1 MRRKLSRPETASAAS
16 ALHPSPFTHHQ
27 PGTTVLGFD
36 FGEKRIG
43 VAVGDAALGIAH
55 PVTTLHAESNEQ
67 RLAAVAALVAEWQPS
82 LLVVG
87 LPLHPDAAEHEMTR
101 AARRFANRL
110 RERFR
115 LETVLVDERYTSTA
129 AGEALAGAGAHGAR
143 RKRGLDPVAAQHI
156 LQAWFDEHPR
166 AA

>member
-1 MRRKLSRPETASAAS
+1 MLSTRNPDPGTRNS
-16 ALHPSPFTHHQ
+16 PS
-27 PGTTVLGFD
+27 TTVLAFD

-43 VAVGDAALGIAH
+43 VAVGDTALGIAH
-55 PVTTLHAESNEQ
+55 PVTTIQAGSTEQ
-67 RLAAVAALVAEWQPS
+67 RLAAVAALVAEWRPE

-129 AGEALAGAGAHGAR
+129 ADQALREAGTGSGR
-143 RKRGLDPVAAQHI
+143 RRRGLDPVAAQHI
-156 LQAWFDEHPR
+156 LQAWFDERPR

>member
-1 MRRKLSRPETASAAS
+1 VSGKPGNGSAAAGVTAHSS
-16 ALHPSPFTHHQ
+16 AFTLHA
-27 PGTTVLGFD
+27 GTVLAFD

-43 VAVGDAALGIAH
+43 VAMGELNLGIAH
-55 PVTTLHAESNEQ
+55 PVSTIEAESNEQ
-67 RLAAVAALVAEWQPS
+67 RLAAVAALVAEWRPA

-87 LPLHPDAAEHEMTR
+87 LPLHPDGAEHELTR

-115 LETVLVDERYTSTA
+115 LETVMVDERYSSA
-129 AGEALAGAGAHGAR
+129 AADTALARAGTHGAR
-143 RKRGLDPVAAQHI
+143 RRRALDPVAAQQI

>member
-1 MRRKLSRPETASAAS
+1 MPLTRNPE
-16 ALHPSPFTHHQ
+16 
-27 PGTTVLGFD
+27 PGTRNPGTGTVLAFD

-43 VAVGDAALGIAH
+43 VAVGDTALGVAH
-55 PVTTLHAESNEQ
+55 PVTTIHAGSNEQ
-67 RLAAVAALVAEWQPS
+67 RLAAVAALVAEWQPA

-129 AGEALAGAGAHGAR
+129 ADQALREAGTGSGR
-143 RKRGLDPVAAQHI
+143 RQRALDPLAAQYI

>member
-1 MRRKLSRPETASAAS
+1 MSGNPKRGGTPAVVTP
-16 ALHPSPFTHHQ
+16 HPSPVTHHISA
-27 PGTTVLGFD
+27 GTVLAFD

-43 VAVGDAALGIAH
+43 VATGELGLGIAH
-55 PVTTLHAESNEQ
+55 PVSTIEAESNQQ
-67 RLAAVAALVAEWQPS
+67 RLAAVAALVAEWNPA

-87 LPLHPDAAEHEMTR
+87 LPLHPDGAEHELTR

-115 LETVLVDERYTSTA
+115 LHTVLVDERYTSA
-129 AGEALAGAGAHGAR
+129 AADMALAQAGTHSAR
-143 RKRGLDPVAAQHI
+143 RRRALDPVAAQQI

>member
-1 MRRKLSRPETASAAS
+1 
-16 ALHPSPFTHHQ
+16 
-27 PGTTVLGFD
+27 VLGFD

-55 PVTTLHAESNEQ
+55 PLTTVHAESNEQ
-67 RLAAVAALVAEWQPS
+67 RLTAVAALVAQWKPA

-87 LPLHPDAAEHEMTR
+87 LPLHPDAAEHELTR

-115 LETVLVDERYTSTA
+115 LDTVLVDERYTSA
-129 AGEALAGAGAHGAR
+129 AADHALREAGTGAR
-143 RKRGLDPVAAQHI
+143 RRRAALDPVAAQHI

>member
-1 MRRKLSRPETASAAS
+1 MSSAVS
-16 ALHPSPFTHHQ
+16 TLHPSPFTLHQ
-27 PGTTVLGFD
+27 PSTTVLGFD

-43 VAVGDAALGIAH
+43 VAVGDTALGIAH
-55 PVTTLHAESNEQ
+55 PLTTIQAKSNEQ
-67 RLAAVAALVAEWQPS
+67 RLAAVSALVAEWKPG

-87 LPLHPDAAEHEMTR
+87 LPLHPDAAEHEVTR

-129 AGEALAGAGAHGAR
+129 ADEALRESGAGAER
-143 RKRGLDPVAAQHI
+143 RRRALDPVAAQHI

>member
-1 MRRKLSRPETASAAS
+1 RT
-16 ALHPSPFTHHQ
+16 
-27 PGTTVLGFD
+27 GTVLAFD
-36 FGEKRIG
+36 FGETRIG
-43 VAVGDAALGIAH
+43 VAVGELNLGIAH
-55 PVTTLHAESNEQ
+55 PVTTIEAESNEQ
-67 RLAAVAALVAEWQPS
+67 RLAAVAALVAEWKPV

-87 LPLHPDAAEHEMTR
+87 LPLHPDAAEHELTR

-115 LETVLVDERYTSTA
+115 LETALLDERYTSA
-129 AGEALAGAGAHGAR
+129 AADSALAQAGTHGAR
-143 RKRGLDPVAAQHI
+143 RKRALDPVAAQQI

>member
-1 MRRKLSRPETASAAS
+1 VRRKVLATGTAP
-16 ALHPSPFTHHQ
+16 ALHPAPFTLQ
-27 PGTTVLGFD
+27 ARTGTVLAFD

-43 VAVGDAALGIAH
+43 VAMGELVLGIAH
-55 PVTTLHAESNEQ
+55 PVTTLKAESTEQ
-67 RLAAVAALVAEWQPS
+67 RLAAVAALVAEWKPV

-87 LPLHPDAAEHEMTR
+87 LPLHPDAAEHELTR
-101 AARRFANRL
+101 AARRFANRI

-115 LETVLVDERYTSTA
+115 LETVLVDERYTSA
-129 AGEALAGAGAHGAR
+129 AADAALAQAGTHGAR
-143 RKRGLDPVAAQHI
+143 RRRALDPVAAQQI

>member
-1 MRRKLSRPETASAAS
+1 MSGKPRDGSAPAVATAHS
-16 ALHPSPFTHHQ
+16 SPFTLHA
-27 PGTTVLGFD
+27 GTGTVLAFD

-43 VAVGDAALGIAH
+43 VATGELDLGIAH
-55 PVTTLHAESNEQ
+55 PVSTIEAESNQQ
-67 RLAAVAALVAEWQPS
+67 RLAAVAALVAQWKPA

-87 LPLHPDAAEHEMTR
+87 LPLHPDGAEHELTR

-115 LETVLVDERYTSTA
+115 LHTVLVDERYTSA
-129 AGEALAGAGAHGAR
+129 AADMALAQAGTHSAR
-143 RKRGLDPVAAQHI
+143 RRRALDPVAAQQI